1 MLCEHCGKK
10 EATFYYKTNVNG
22 DVNEQHLCC
31 DCAKELG
38 YLNDMETNFAGFHQ
52 FNQKLFPDFD
62 EFFAPM
68 PALAGN
74 MFEPFNR
81 IFSDMDRMFPELG
94 SFTEAIPERT
104 ASAPA
109 EHQACQVRSDLVSD
123 EEQRKL
129 NQERR
134 INALR
139 CEMQNA
145 IKTEN
150 FERAAALRDEIRGLE
165 NKG

>member
-1 MLCEHCGKK
+1 MMCEHCGKK

-22 DVNEQHLCC
+22 TVNEQHLCH

-38 YLNDMETNFAGFHQ
+38 YLNDMKTHFANFDR
-52 FNQKLFPDFD
+52 FNKGLLADFD
-62 EFFAPM
+62 DFFAPM

-74 MFEPFNR
+74 FFEPFDR
-81 IFSDMDRMFPELG
+81 IFGDVDRMFPKLDAFAAEMPG
-94 SFTEAIPERT
+94 CATKHEER
-104 ASAPA
+104 
-109 EHQACQVRSDLVSD
+109 QVQNDLVSD
-123 EEQRKL
+123 EEHCKL

-139 CEMQNA
+139 CEMQDA

-165 NKG
+165 NRG